1 MRPPLLF
8 CAAAIAIGIAI
19 FGIWGGWAPL
29 DSAAIA
35 TGQITLSAKRKAIQ
49 HLEGGVVE
57 AIWVKEGERV
67 EKEAPLVTLS
77 PTGVDSQLQRVLWQ
91 LKAAKVLEKRLI
103 AQEKLTS
110 LSGGSIATRL
120 DFSDSLLA
128 NPDESVRQLI
138 KTQEQLFD
146 AKIKEQQAFVSG
158 QQESIKTYQAQI
170 ETLEKVL
177 TGVREKL
184 KGFKELYAKNIIPKF
199 GAGVAGL
206 FEVQKELLEME
217 TERTR
222 LKSLISE
229 AEYKILQYKEN
240 FRSQTSAEYREN
252 HLHVLEFEQEYRQLK
267 DIADRTVVRAPVAG
281 IVTGLEV
288 HTVGGVVHPGA
299 KLMDIVP
306 QDDELIIEAAVNP
319 QDVESVFPG
328 LKAKIQL
335 NAYKAR
341 FIPRLSGEVLSVSAD
356 VLHNSPGSS
365 AIQTPGNTYYLVRIR
380 VSETALK
387 RLTLPV
393 VLTPGMPV
401 TVFIVKGSR
410 TLLQY
415 LLSPI
420 RDSFHKAFKEV

>member
-1 MRPPLLF
+1 MFR
-8 CAAAIAIGIAI
+8 
-19 FGIWGGWAPL
+19 
-29 DSAAIA
+29 
-35 TGQITLSAKRKAIQ
+35 
-49 HLEGGVVE
+49 
-57 AIWVKEGERV
+57 
-67 EKEAPLVTLS
+67 
-77 PTGVDSQLQRVLWQ
+77 
-91 LKAAKVLEKRLI
+91 
-103 AQEKLTS
+103 
-110 LSGGSIATRL
+110 
-120 DFSDSLLA
+120 
-128 NPDESVRQLI
+128 
-138 KTQEQLFD
+138 
-146 AKIKEQQAFVSG
+146 G

-222 LKSLISE
+222 LNSLISE

-420 RDSFHKAFKEV
+420 RDSFHKAFR